1 MTAAA
6 LLSQVDVNDNF
17 AKMKELKSRN
27 KIRHVLMRDV
37 KKKKFCLWSLVSQL
51 PGDHFLL
58 LLNILLELENNK
70 NCQSLRK

>member
-1 MTAAA
+1 MIKHDSPGYRVHSCRDLVCVQASKNYTGHMTAAA

-37 KKKKFCLWSLVSQL
+37 KKKKFCL
-51 PGDHFLL
+51 
-58 LLNILLELENNK
+58 
-70 NCQSLRK
+70 

>member
-37 KKKKFCLWSLVSQL
+37 KKKKFCL
-51 PGDHFLL
+51 
-58 LLNILLELENNK
+58 
-70 NCQSLRK
+70 